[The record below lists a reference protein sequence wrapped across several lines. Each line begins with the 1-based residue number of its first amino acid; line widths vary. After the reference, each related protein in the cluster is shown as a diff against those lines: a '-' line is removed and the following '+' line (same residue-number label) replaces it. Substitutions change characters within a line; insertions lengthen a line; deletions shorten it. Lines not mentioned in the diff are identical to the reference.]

1 MIGRQARAVQ
11 ARLPRW
17 ADAKFASHCCQM
29 FEQARDSNN
38 DSLWFTSQSPLPPR
52 KSTPSNVIDQ
62 IHSWR
67 PSVARLISLSE
78 LLELPNLSKMA
89 SAAVQDQLGQ
99 VLIDFSTNGAF
110 PEEESVSAAYVQQPY
125 LAPALA
131 ALSTARSEL
140 EASPPTADTPG

>member
-1 MIGRQARAVQ
+1 
-11 ARLPRW
+11 
-17 ADAKFASHCCQM
+17 M
-29 FEQARDSNN
+29 FEQARDSHN
-38 DSLWFTSQSPLPPR
+38 DFFIVSIP
-52 KSTPSNVIDQ
+52 TPAEETDTQQCHDQ

>member
-1 MIGRQARAVQ
+1 
-11 ARLPRW
+11 
-17 ADAKFASHCCQM
+17 
-29 FEQARDSNN
+29 
-38 DSLWFTSQSPLPPR
+38 
-52 KSTPSNVIDQ
+52 
-62 IHSWR
+62 
-67 PSVARLISLSE
+67 LISLSK
-78 LLELPNLSKMA
+78 LLELPNFSKMA

-140 EASPPTADTPG
+140 EASPPTADTLE